1 MAINDKVD
9 QTVTKYIRRQ
19 YPELEEGLR
28 RYFTEELQRIEQSLS
43 SVAEASI
50 QVADAAPDNP
60 RKGMVRYAVA
70 PWDPLGNGTTG
81 LMVYTGNAWAAV

>member
-28 RYFTEELQRIEQSLS
+28 RYFTEELQRIEQSI
-43 SVAEASI
+43 E
-50 QVADAAPDNP
+50 
-60 RKGMVRYAVA
+60 RR
-70 PWDPLGNGTTG
+70 
-81 LMVYTGNAWAAV
+81 